1 MKTRNFIVA
10 VMLFV
15 VVTFSFSVN
24 SFAAEEKSSSLMA
37 EVVEVK
43 PLDQCTKPELI
54 ERYALLISAFHLE
67 QSKNISGELELMM
80 EKITIKELRRQVTPE
95 KASELRVTVME
106 SFLEARTAELEAEK
120 SLKTLIAAV
129 KKKKTG

>member
-1 MKTRNFIVA
+1 MKTRNLLFVA
-10 VMLFV
+10 MLFV
-15 VVTFSFSVN
+15 VITSFSVN
-24 SFAAEEKSSSLMA
+24 SFAAEEKGGSLIA
-37 EVVEVK
+37 EVLNGK
-43 PLDQCTKPELI
+43 PLGECTKPELI